1 MNHLQ
6 GFAASAYG
14 LGSIASRSIRSAS
27 LGEHAKTTTPDGS
40 NFYTDSDGDVIYA
53 QYASGAI
60 VSRKEKHVTVCT
72 ADGDYWMGNLKGD
85 WFRLD

>member
-14 LGSIASRSIRSAS
+14 LGSITCRSISSERVGA
-27 LGEHAKTTTPDGS
+27 HAKITTPDGS

-60 VSRKEKHVTVCT
+60 VSRKDKHVTVCT